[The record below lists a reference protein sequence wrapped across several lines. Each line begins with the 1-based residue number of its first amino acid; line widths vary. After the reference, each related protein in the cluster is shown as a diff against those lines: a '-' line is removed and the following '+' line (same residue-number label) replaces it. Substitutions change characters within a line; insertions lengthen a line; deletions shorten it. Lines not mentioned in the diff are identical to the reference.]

1 MYAVIKAVL
10 RKMGAP
16 DCGGVR
22 APLYNLVDEDEAQ
35 VDKCVAMIKAAYEKF
50 L

>member
-22 APLYNLVDEDEAQ
+22 APLYDLVPEDEAQ
-35 VDKCVAMIKAAYEKF
+35 VDKCVDMIRAAYEAY